1 MATPT
6 ELLPALFFVSCA
18 PTLRSIYEDEFGNF
32 VERMSDEAS
41 EKQKQMK
48 KRVFVLSVDVVD
60 PMLDVLLDTDLDADT
75 SLER

>member
-1 MATPT
+1 
-6 ELLPALFFVSCA
+6 
-18 PTLRSIYEDEFGNF
+18 
-32 VERMSDEAS
+32 MSDEAS